1 MKRSTRFLAAGLA
14 VSVVCPLGLGPVD
27 GGSAGWTDQLG
38 LGSARAQ
45 QRGRR
50 ARYKA
55 GPVENGGTI
64 RGVIS
69 WTGDIPEAAGVQIP
83 LAGVH
88 QTGCNC
94 KQVGL
99 DRLIIDEKSGGV
111 RDAVVYL
118 DGIPAGKALPERDI
132 DFMTGRKAKLD
143 QVNCRYVPHMMV
155 VRRGSTLAIS
165 SSDNVLHNVHA
176 LMGINDLFNLA
187 FPLKGQVKD
196 DPSQTNIGRRPGI
209 ISLKC
214 DAGHFWMNGTIFAV
228 DHPYYR
234 VTDNEGRFEL
244 TDVPPGEYT
253 LKIWHENWEHR
264 LLKSPAGQVA
274 GVFFRGPVGLE
285 QKVKVEAGKTT
296 DLKFD
301 LSKAESLRRRTSR

>member
-1 MKRSTRFLAAGLA
+1 MKQRTHCLAAGLA
-14 VSVVCPLGLGPVD
+14 VLIVCPPGLRPAD
-27 GGSAGWTDQLG
+27 GGSAGWT
-38 LGSARAQ
+38 GSAEAQ
-45 QRGRR
+45 QRGRAGRERR

-64 RGVIS
+64 RGVVS
-69 WTGDIPEAAGVQIP
+69 WTGDVPEAAGLTIP
-83 LAGVH
+83 LPAAH

-111 RDAVVYL
+111 RDAIVYL
-118 DGIPAGKALPERDI
+118 DGIPAGKPLPERDI
-132 DFMTGRKAKLD
+132 DFMTGKKAKLD
-143 QVNCRYVPHMMV
+143 QVNCRYTPHVMV
-155 VRRGSTLAIS
+155 VRRGSTLAIT
-165 SSDNVLHNVHA
+165 SSDNALHTVHA

-187 FPLKGQVKD
+187 FPVKGRVKD
-196 DPSQTNIGRRPGI
+196 DPSQTNIGRRSGI

-214 DAGHFWMNGTIFAV
+214 EAGHFWMTGTIFAV

-253 LKIWHENWEHR
+253 LKIWHENWAHR

-285 QKVKVEAGKTT
+285 QKVKVEAGKAA

-301 LSKAESLRRRTSR
+301 LSKAEPLRRRTSR

>member
-1 MKRSTRFLAAGLA
+1 MKQSARIWTAGLA

-27 GGSAGWTDQLG
+27 GGGAGWTGVLG
-38 LGSARAQ
+38 PSSALAQ
-45 QRGRR
+45 RRGRR

-64 RGVIS
+64 RGVVL
-69 WTGDIPEAAGVQIP
+69 WTGDIPEAAGVQISLP
-83 LAGVH
+83 AAH

-132 DFMTGRKAKLD
+132 DFMTGEKAKLD

-155 VRRGSTLAIS
+155 VRRGSTLAIT
-165 SSDNVLHNVHA
+165 SSDNVLHTVHA
-176 LMGINDLFNLA
+176 LMASHDGINDLFNLA
-187 FPLKGQVKD
+187 FPVKGQVKD

-214 DAGHFWMNGTIFAV
+214 TAGHFWMNGTIFAV

-244 TDVPPGEYT
+244 TDVPPVDQILDRVESREVGDERHEGGVHKDDRLNSEF
-253 LKIWHENWEHR
+253 LKRIEQPR
-264 LLKSPAGQVA
+264 
-274 GVFFRGPVGLE
+274 PV
-285 QKVKVEAGKTT
+285 V
-296 DLKFD
+296 
-301 LSKAESLRRRTSR
+301 